1 MKISTAQAKLD
12 DIGTRRRKIAKDTE
26 RLNKD
31 AADVIAAART
41 AGIEASEVSE
51 RTGWAR
57 SWLYRQFKDQMGV
70 RPAPAAISD

>member
-12 DIGTRRRKIAKDTE
+12 DIGVRRRKLAKDTE

-31 AADVIAAART
+31 AAEIIGAARE

-57 SWLYRQFKDQMGV
+57 SWLYCQFKEQMGV
-70 RPAPAAISD
+70 RAASAASTD

>member
-12 DIGTRRRKIAKDTE
+12 DIGTRRRKLAKDTE

-31 AADVIAAART
+31 AAEIIGAARA
-41 AGIEASEVSE
+41 AGIEASEVTE

-57 SWLYRQFKDQMGV
+57 SWLYRQFKEQMGV
-70 RPAPAAISD
+70 RTAPADTAD